1 VKAGKAYIS
10 SLGTT
15 GLLIASSL
23 LLLAVGG
30 TIVAFDRWPDGEGSR
45 ADVVAVDAGE
55 RAVPASTVTERRR
68 AARARTSERRRA
80 RAAAQRRRARARA
93 KAADGPDGRSSHSVP
108 LADPVIS
115 DLPAPDTD
123 GSPGQSSGGSG
134 GPAGGGASGGGS
146 GGRGGGGG
154 GETTRQIGNAVSNVS
169 PQAGAAIGEVGTSLD
184 QALSTSAPSLA
195 P

>member
-23 LLLAVGG
+23 LLLAVCG
-30 TIVAFDRWPDGEGSR
+30 TIVAFDRWPDDEGSR
-45 ADVVAVDAGE
+45 ADVVAVDGSE
-55 RAVPASTVTERRR
+55 RAVPASEVTERRR
-68 AARARTSERRRA
+68 AARARATERRRT
-80 RAAAQRRRARARA
+80 RAATQRRRARAKA
-93 KAADGPDGRSSHSVP
+93 KAARATDGRSAHVAP

-115 DLPAPDTD
+115 DLPAPDND
-123 GSPGQSSGGSG
+123 GSPGQSPG
-134 GPAGGGASGGGS
+134 GPGGAAGGGGSGGGS

-154 GETTRQIGNAVSNVS
+154 ETTRHLGNAVSNVS
-169 PQAGAAIGEVGTSLD
+169 PQAGAAIGEVGSSVD
-184 QALSTSAPSLA
+184 QALDATAPALA